1 MVLFYNKGLSIQEDD
16 CLFSM
21 LTEGVTRA
29 IWRLGT
35 CEIFPR
41 RKLPLHSNVLVISL
55 IKRHTDTNAKKYLLF
70 FIEVKTV
77 KEKFIANM
85 SLWHAAL

>member
-1 MVLFYNKGLSIQEDD
+1 MR
-16 CLFSM
+16 
-21 LTEGVTRA
+21 TEGVTRA

-41 RKLPLHSNVLVISL
+41 RKLPLHRNVLVISL
-55 IKRHTDTNAKKYLLF
+55 IKRHTDTNVKKYLLF
-70 FIEVKTV
+70 FIEVKRV
-77 KEKFIANM
+77 KEKFIADM